1 MKLTISP
8 DMEQILKTRR
18 QKFGF
23 TYGAAAGLAFAI
35 ALWAYDGYLL
45 STSHALFPWLKLTT
59 GAILTT
65 LTGGLAGWLT
75 ARFEKT
81 LLGLVF
87 WAGSSGMFGLFT
99 VLVPLFFAPKLT
111 GLFEP
116 QVRSLLQYTLYDN
129 LPYMVGV
136 AFGWVIVSSII
147 IAVIQIPM
155 IDQAVFSITG
165 FGKVKPHILCA
176 VLMLISGSVADS
188 LNNKPLRDP
197 ILGLDTT
204 IQFALDMRGKE
215 IDPKVSREMHLA
227 SLRLVEDSI
236 QESRTLVIS
245 RYDPLLE
252 NVFVLVNSEG
262 HLAEC
267 STFVG
272 IPVNCKSIVP

>member
-8 DMEQILKTRR
+8 DMERVLKARR

-23 TYGAAAGLAFAI
+23 TYGAAAGLAFGI
-35 ALWAYDGYLL
+35 ALWAYDGFLL
-45 STSHALFPWLKLTT
+45 SASHALFPWLKLIT
-59 GAILTT
+59 GVILTT

-75 ARFEKT
+75 AHFEKT

-87 WAGSSGMFGLFT
+87 WAASSGMFGLFT
-99 VLVPLFFAPKLT
+99 VLVPLFIAPKLT

-129 LPYMVGV
+129 LPYLIGV
-136 AFGWVIVSSII
+136 AFGWAIVSSIV

-155 IDQAVFSITG
+155 IDQAVFSSTG
-165 FGKVKPHILCA
+165 FGKIKPHILCA

-215 IDPKVSREMHLA
+215 IDPMVSREMHLA

-252 NVFVLVNSEG
+252 NVFVLVNSDG

-272 IPVNCKSIVP
+272 IPVSCKPIVP